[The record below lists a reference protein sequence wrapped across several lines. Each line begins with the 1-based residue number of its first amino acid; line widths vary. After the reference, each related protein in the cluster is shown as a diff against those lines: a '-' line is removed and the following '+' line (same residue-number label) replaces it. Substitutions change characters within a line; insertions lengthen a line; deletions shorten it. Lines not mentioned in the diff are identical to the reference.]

1 MRLLTK
7 EIKSNLEREKQ
18 LVVVLRSSRIS
29 NASSSS
35 SSLLI
40 DFSLGVS
47 KGRNL
52 SNQIYVSEE
61 IRENAFS
68 KAEKLQADL
77 GNRFPSFVKSLLQ
90 SHVSGGFW
98 LV

>member
-1 MRLLTK
+1 MFMLTK

-35 SSLLI
+35 SLLI

-47 KGRNL
+47 KGREL
-52 SNQIYVSEE
+52 SNQVYVSEE
-61 IRENAFS
+61 IRVNAFS
-68 KAEKLQADL
+68 KAEKLQADW
-77 GNRFPSFVKSLLQ
+77 GIASQN
-90 SHVSGGFW
+90 
-98 LV
+98 